1 MNNLHQIVELLN
13 DPLFVEFE
21 LDQEAP
27 TIFNAVGRT
36 HTERWHSAFIAWLL
50 DPYGSHGLRDYP
62 LRKFVALLAAE
73 DTLNEGRGLSLLELF
88 TDGAF
93 ESAKTVPNEREPA
106 EHKEPNG
113 SEFDV
118 YVRGI
123 RLHDDSPWKEVRLL
137 VETKVR
143 DKIHKAQCA
152 KYISFIE
159 ACKPP
164 PSAVFIVPVFVAP
177 THYYEDDVEMEELF
191 GHPSWIGLD
200 YRKLYD
206 QIIYPCLT
214 HPKTSEFGKILMA
227 EYAKTLRHHSHSEK
241 PLIMMT
247 QQDRKL
253 ALALFEKHKDA
264 IRTLYG
270 ILAGA
275 YPEEDFDPQVVEE
288 QAGEAVTL
296 KIKISGVTFLAAS
309 VRDLYE
315 QVLKYLCDNR
325 HLDKLQPM
333 PFNTSAERSLLA
345 KDRIHPSGKPFW
357 QPVSYGPYF
366 MESNKS
372 HSVALAHLKK
382 LVQACGLA
390 MEELT

>member
-1 MNNLHQIVELLN
+1 MVVDRRSMNNLHQIVELLN

-164 PSAVFIVPVFVAP
+164 PSAVFIVPVF
-177 THYYEDDVEMEELF
+177 
-191 GHPSWIGLD
+191 
-200 YRKLYD
+200 
-206 QIIYPCLT
+206 
-214 HPKTSEFGKILMA
+214 
-227 EYAKTLRHHSHSEK
+227 
-241 PLIMMT
+241 
-247 QQDRKL
+247 
-253 ALALFEKHKDA
+253 
-264 IRTLYG
+264 
-270 ILAGA
+270 
-275 YPEEDFDPQVVEE
+275 
-288 QAGEAVTL
+288 
-296 KIKISGVTFLAAS
+296 
-309 VRDLYE
+309 
-315 QVLKYLCDNR
+315 
-325 HLDKLQPM
+325 
-333 PFNTSAERSLLA
+333 RS
-345 KDRIHPSGKPFW
+345 
-357 QPVSYGPYF
+357 
-366 MESNKS
+366 
-372 HSVALAHLKK
+372 
-382 LVQACGLA
+382 
-390 MEELT
+390 